1 MYPYSGLPNK
11 KTMAELK
18 NIVRP
23 YFSELPVNLKGKYN
37 TLGKLL
43 EKTPKSRRREI
54 LTKIYSH
61 LYKNYIDKHKRM
73 LLMQQ
78 VRRNNTPQPK
88 RAKINGNSTKKVRE
102 NNSKNM
108 YNRSVKKWKRNGAA
122 LGLLKSLNRNT
133 AGLVLKQYN
142 AK

>member
-1 MYPYSGLPNK
+1 
-11 KTMAELK
+11 ELK

-23 YFSELPVNLKGKYN
+23 YFSELPVNLKGKYS
-37 TLGKLL
+37 TLSKLL

>member
-23 YFSELPVNLKGKYN
+23 YFSELPVNLKGKYS
-37 TLGKLL
+37 TLSKLL